1 MYLMRSDFM
10 VDFYLIDKGTMT
22 EIFSSICLLR
32 SHKKLFQT
40 IVDDH
45 CMTFLITCI
54 LSLFK
59 ILLRVINDS
68 YDNYESLIR
77 AEFI

>member
-1 MYLMRSDFM
+1 M
-10 VDFYLIDKGTMT
+10 VDFYLIDKGMMT